1 MTYWGYLLLAAFVA
15 LGLTE
20 RLTWRK
26 AGKTSLIVT
35 GVVIV
40 LAFASI
46 GGLR

>member
-1 MTYWGYLLLAAFVA
+1 VTSWGYLLLAAFVA

-26 AGKTSLIVT
+26 AGKSAVILTV
-35 GVVIV
+35 VVI
-40 LAFASI
+40 LYAFASV